1 MNRQHYGQKKKY
13 KGQETIYKTL
23 HRNLKINITP
33 LKTGDEV
40 GCFGR
45 INSSRVTLVK

>member
-1 MNRQHYGQKKKY
+1 MAKRKST

-45 INSSRVTLVK
+45 ISSSRVTLVK